1 MKSHEGVRSSTTA
14 SNISG
19 NLFINDSFSLFWMI
33 KVSNPPQKC
42 NEYFGIVAFKAI
54 SFLY

>member
-1 MKSHEGVRSSTTA
+1 
-14 SNISG
+14 
-19 NLFINDSFSLFWMI
+19 MI
-33 KVSNPPQKC
+33 KVLNPPQKC